1 MRTGEPLAPLC
12 SFARSL
18 TVVNSLTF
26 AHRARGMDTAYAVRE
41 HPGAPLGG
49 RAFTIGTEIDAT
61 DGKPRA
67 RQRRG

>member
-1 MRTGEPLAPLC
+1 
-12 SFARSL
+12 
-18 TVVNSLTF
+18 
-26 AHRARGMDTAYAVRE
+26 MDTAYAVRE